1 MANQVEKLRKENNL
15 TDKQLSKEN
24 DSIITDMV
32 CYLKSSSLCEYDIEI
47 IRKELTG
54 MALESQL
61 RNQEF
66 SDVIGEDYKTMCDE
80 LMKNSRK
87 KTGYEKVLELLYILV
102 VGIGTLYLYEI
113 ITSSTIINIFKYG
126 NFSMDITSGFII
138 GTLASVFIAF
148 GIYYIVTKKSFEI
161 LKFRNKALFVVGFA
175 ISWTVIVL
183 VRVYKGK
190 SVLLTINCLYP
201 LVFLAVAYIAIKY
214 LSAKNDNKLFE
225 IHK

>member
-1 MANQVEKLRKENNL
+1 MANKLEKLRKENNL
-15 TDKQLSKEN
+15 TDKQLSKDTN
-24 DSIITDMV
+24 SIITDMV
-32 CYLKSSSLCEYDIEI
+32 CYLKSSNLCEYDIEI

-80 LMKNSRK
+80 LMKNSSK
-87 KTGYEKVLELLYILV
+87 KTSYEKVLELLYVLV
-102 VGIGTLYLYEI
+102 VGVGSLYIFEI

-126 NFSMDITSGFII
+126 KFSMDITSGFIF
-138 GTLASVFIAF
+138 GTLASVCMAF
-148 GIYYIVTKKSFEI
+148 CVYYIFTKKSFDI
-161 LKFRNKALFVVGFA
+161 LKFRNKSLFVVGFA

-183 VRVYKGK
+183 VKVYKGK

-214 LSAKNDNKLFE
+214 LSDKNDNKLFDT
-225 IHK
+225 HK